1 MGKRRTPS
9 QSQPPGRWVKWLNS
23 YQAVSQCLGNYD
35 LEVMLD
41 ASDGLVRIENVLPEH
56 VAHKCLAHMQAIPD
70 AAWNDTSA
78 GDDYRQV
85 CSAHPA

>member
-1 MGKRRTPS
+1 
-9 QSQPPGRWVKWLNS
+9 
-23 YQAVSQCLGNYD
+23 
-35 LEVMLD
+35 MLD